1 MRKLPAGLLLDVA
14 LPAVAYYGAHALGYS
29 IETSLIA
36 AGAGALL
43 RVAYVATV
51 HRRLDL
57 IAAVVGGTFAIML
70 TISLLTND
78 PRVLLAK
85 ESVVSG
91 IAGVL
96 FVGSCFV
103 GRPLVYVLA
112 RKFKTAPDWD
122 HRWQREP
129 AFRRRFTTLTLIL
142 GAVLLVDALARL
154 VLILALP
161 VNTMANLS
169 PLLHLATLALLGGT
183 ALYLRSRHQAPNQT
197 PAR

>member
-1 MRKLPAGLLLDVA
+1 MRKLPAGLLLDVG
-14 LPAVAYYGAHALGYS
+14 LPAVVYYGAHALGYS

-36 AGAGALL
+36 AGVGALL
-43 RVAYVATV
+43 RVAYVAIA
-51 HRRLDL
+51 HRRLDV

-70 TISLLTND
+70 AISLLTND

-91 IAGVL
+91 VAGVL
-96 FVGSCFV
+96 LVGSCLV

-122 HRWQREP
+122 DRWQHER
-129 AFRRRFTTLTLIL
+129 AFRRRFTTLSLIF
-142 GAVLLVDALARL
+142 GGVLLVDALGRL

-161 VNTMANLS
+161 VDTMANLS
-169 PLLHLATLALLGGT
+169 PVLHLATLALLGG
-183 ALYLRSRHQAPNQT
+183 AGLWLRSHRRAPEQT
-197 PAR
+197 PAQ